1 MLAKINRPSIILS
14 SSPLVI
20 YHNFRRLLDSSI
32 SWIKPFLIAKNVRLA
47 VGVGLTLIIIGYAV
61 SFFWPRSVTFSYAG
75 NNCFT
80 NPVLLPR
87 LISKN
92 KSPTYAA
99 KTNASISVAGYPLYS
114 QTTCITPTEPPKENA
129 HEVINFGVTSLL
141 KKNIKVSSKAFP
153 TLASRV
159 ALEKPISTQD
169 PLILKLD
176 SADRFFEYRL
186 LANSKSLDCSS
197 QHNSVK
203 CDVTKLNLAQSAK
216 YDVTLERTF
225 DEKPVGT
232 VFKHA
237 VTTVETVHITASSIA
252 AEQIV
257 YDVPSEITF
266 TLNRS
271 VISMENAR
279 LYIVTGDTRQEV
291 AASISLDN
299 KTLKVSPKQPLA
311 RSASFVFSV
320 DNIKA
325 ADGGFL
331 STPFSLAFKT
341 SGGPKVLGI
350 NIGTYK
356 VSPSGSV
363 VITFD
368 SPVSSQQALGDFI
381 RLEAGG
387 SAVAATI
394 STKNNTVTIKPL
406 GSLPRCSALTVKV
419 LDGLQNNFGIS
430 GGSAWQYKSRT
441 ICQTVFSIG
450 TSVQGR
456 SINAYSF
463 GGGSSK
469 IIFVGTTH
477 GDEKSSTYLLNS
489 WIDYLEANGNIPAH
503 RTIVVIPNLNPDG
516 YALNRRT
523 NANNVDLNR
532 NFPANDWK
540 SGVTMP
546 DQTYNASGG
555 GSASLSEPESSA
567 LANYILGQN
576 PRLVLTYHAVA
587 GIVNPNESGDSVA
600 LAQTYDQKSNVNF
613 ASNSATSGIFHYDTT
628 GSFEA
633 WLHDKHNI
641 PALLVELW
649 TKSGNEFS
657 KHQNAMWAM
666 VQLP

>member
-1 MLAKINRPSIILS
+1 MLTKINNSSVILL
-14 SSPLVI
+14 SSPLVA
-20 YHNFRRLLDSSI
+20 YHNIRLLFGFLVNR
-32 SWIKPFLIAKNVRLA
+32 IKPFLIARNVRLA
-47 VGVGLTLIIIGYAV
+47 VGIGMALISVGYAI
-61 SFFWPRSVTFSYAG
+61 SFFWPRTLNFSYAG

-80 NPVLLPR
+80 NPLLLPR

-92 KSPTYAA
+92 KSHTYSA
-99 KTNASISVAGYPLYS
+99 KPGASFSVAGYPIYS
-114 QTTCITPTEPPKENA
+114 QTTCITPTRPPKENT
-129 HEVINFGVTSLL
+129 HEVINFGITGLL

-159 ALEKPISTQD
+159 ILEKPISTQD
-169 PLILKLD
+169 PLFIKLD

-186 LANSKSLDCSS
+186 LANNKSLECSN
-197 QHNSVK
+197 QHSSVK

-216 YDVTLERTF
+216 YDFTLERTF
-225 DEKPVGT
+225 DEKPVGA

-237 VTTVETVHITASSIA
+237 LTTVETVQIIASSIA
-252 AEQIV
+252 ADQTI
-257 YDVPSEITF
+257 YDVPTEITF

-271 VISMENAR
+271 VISMENAH
-279 LYIVTGDTRQEV
+279 LFLVSGDTRQEV
-291 AASISLDN
+291 AASASLNDKTISIRLA
-299 KTLKVSPKQPLA
+299 QPLA

-320 DNIKA
+320 DDIKA

-331 STPFSLAFKT
+331 STPYSLAFKT
-341 SGGPKVLGI
+341 SGGPKVMGI
-350 NIGTYK
+350 SIGSYK
-356 VSPSGSV
+356 VSPSGSIL
-363 VITFD
+363 ITFD
-368 SPVSSQQALGDFI
+368 SPVATQQTLGDFI
-381 RLEAGG
+381 KLEAGG
-387 SAVAATI
+387 TFASATI
-394 STKNNTVTIKPL
+394 SSQNNTVTIKPL
-406 GSLPRCSALTVKV
+406 STLPRCTSLTVKV
-419 LDGLQNNFGIS
+419 LDGLQNNFGIL

-463 GGGSSK
+463 GSGASK

-503 RTIVVIPNLNPDG
+503 RTVVVIPNINPDG

-523 NANNVDLNR
+523 NAHNVDLNR

-546 DQTYNASGG
+546 DQTYNANGG
-555 GSASLSEPESSA
+555 GSAPLSEPESSA
-567 LANYILGQN
+567 IANYILGQN

-613 ASNSATSGIFHYDTT
+613 ASNGATSGIFHYDTT

-633 WLHDKHNI
+633 WLHDKHDI
-641 PALLVELW
+641 PALLIELW